1 MLQRFNYRFGAVT
14 LAVTLIA
21 CGGAESAPGDSA
33 STNATTT
40 AAAPN
45 VVTFTASDFAFEAP
59 DTIPAGLTTIRLVNR
74 GPELHHAQL
83 IRFNEGKTLADFRQ
97 ALQAGGPPPAWVE
110 EMGGPNPPAPGEES
124 NATQDLEPGNYAVV
138 CFVDTPDKV
147 PHVAKGMMK
156 AFTVVPSTSTAT
168 EPTADLTMRLTDYAF
183 TLSDSL
189 EAGMQTIRVE
199 NGAQQ
204 PHEVFLVQ
212 FAPGKTMAD
221 LMKWAETY
229 EGPPPGKPMGGIAAI
244 ESGEHAFFTVTLSPG
259 DYGLLCFVPDA
270 KDGKPHIAHGM
281 ARMLKI

>member
-1 MLQRFNYRFGAVT
+1 MWHRLSHLVVMAT
-14 LAVTLIA
+14 LVA
-21 CGGAESAPGDSA
+21 CGGGESESADSA
-33 STNATTT
+33 DSATTAA

-45 VVTFTASDFAFEAP
+45 VVTFTASDFAFDAP

-83 IRFNEGKTLADFRQ
+83 VRFNEGKTLADFMQ
-97 ALQAGGPPPAWVE
+97 ALQAGGPPPAWAE

-124 NATQDLEPGNYAVV
+124 NATQNLEPGNYAVV

-156 AFTVVPSTSTAT
+156 AFTVVPSTSTAG
-168 EPTADLTMRLTDYAF
+168 EPAADVTMRLADYTF

-199 NGAQQ
+199 NAAQQ

-212 FAPGKTMAD
+212 FAPGKSMPD
-221 LMKWAETY
+221 LLKWAETY
-229 EGPPPGKPMGGIAAI
+229 QGPPPGKPMGGIAAI
-244 ESGEHAFFTVTLSPG
+244 GSGQHAFFTVTLTPG
-259 DYGLLCFVPDA
+259 EYGLLCFVPDA

-281 ARMLKI
+281 MQTLKVPG